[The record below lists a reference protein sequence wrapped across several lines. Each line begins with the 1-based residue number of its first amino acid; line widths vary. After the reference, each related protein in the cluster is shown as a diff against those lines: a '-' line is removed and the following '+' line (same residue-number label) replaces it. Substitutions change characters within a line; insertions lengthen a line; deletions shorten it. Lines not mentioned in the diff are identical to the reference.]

1 MDSLLYFLRSPNTSL
16 SVCFTSVWTLVNPS
30 PSGLRW
36 SFAAS
41 TAHLDVCSRVDLM
54 NAIAWC
60 SARLPV
66 QIETLDKHRVVAKA
80 THPDVTLP
88 PTLQLNPPADVEPA
102 GQQHQQH

>member
-1 MDSLLYFLRSPNTSL
+1 MHKSMSYKTVNKLLKKLQQSCPRNTA
-16 SVCFTSVWTLVNPS
+16 
-30 PSGLRW
+30 
-36 SFAAS
+36 FAAS
-41 TAHLDVCSRVDLM
+41 TAPRTHLDVCSRVDLM

>member
-1 MDSLLYFLRSPNTSL
+1 
-16 SVCFTSVWTLVNPS
+16 
-30 PSGLRW
+30 
-36 SFAAS
+36 
-41 TAHLDVCSRVDLM
+41 M

-88 PTLQLNPPADVEPA
+88 PTLQLDPPADVEPA